1 MSVNVSSVRHEY
13 PVLLPCTSMPRP
25 LSPSLAK
32 PELVWNTA
40 GDHVGLIRTSVIH
53 GEVGKFKLWQVQ
65 VQVQVHRKL
74 SAMQVL
80 FGYLYM
86 YPVSISLYS

>member
-1 MSVNVSSVRHEY
+1 MSVNVSSVRYEY

-25 LSPSLAK
+25 LSSSLAK
-32 PELVWNTA
+32 PELLVWNTA

-65 VQVQVHRKL
+65 VHRKL

-80 FGYLYM
+80 FGYLYV

>member
-1 MSVNVSSVRHEY
+1 MSVNVSSVRYEY

-65 VQVQVHRKL
+65 VQVHRKL